1 MKPDAM
7 DQLYAKYYQEL
18 YYYAL
23 SLCQQDDAARDLVN
37 ETFYK
42 AFITSNQPTGPFK
55 YWLFRVLKNLFI
67 DGKRKN
73 REIPTEAMDRSPAA
87 DKFRE
92 SPTASLFRKE
102 RNRRLYALL
111 LALEPEHYREV
122 LYLYYYGELSIKEIS
137 NTIRTSETH
146 TKTLLYR
153 ARKKLGKNL
162 KEDSYEF

>member
-1 MKPDAM
+1 MNPDAM
-7 DQLYAKYYQEL
+7 DRIYKEYHSEL

-23 SLCQQDDAARDLVN
+23 SLCQQEDLAKDLVS

-42 AFITSNQPTGPFK
+42 AFITSNLPSGTFK

-67 DGKRKN
+67 DAKRKN
-73 REIPTEAMDRSPAA
+73 REVYQQDIDRKPAS
-87 DKFRE
+87 DGFQE
-92 SPTASLFRKE
+92 SPPGRLFLKE

-111 LALEPEHYREV
+111 LKLEPVRYREV
-122 LYLYYYGELSIKEIS
+122 LYLYYYGQLSIKEIAK
-137 NTIRTSETH
+137 TIQQSETH